1 MNLLTKIFSSLLV
14 TLIIPGVSLAVAQQ
28 PEPQR
33 EVIVL
38 DKNTPLKR
46 ITTLTYIGEIKG
58 RSYIKIILEP
68 VQTTAG
74 SETTSVRGTCYE
86 AATGKTLPVAGT
98 IDRETGSW
106 NLRCLNNKKQTIY
119 TFKGRENFEG
129 TIEGDWK
136 SKHAGLSF
144 YLFKKEDQLPGL

>member
-1 MNLLTKIFSSLLV
+1 MNQLHKIFFTLLA
-14 TLIIPGVSLAVAQQ
+14 TLVIPGVSLALAQQ
-28 PEPQR
+28 PEPQK
-33 EVIVL
+33 EVIIL

-46 ITTLTYIGEIKG
+46 TTTLTYIGEIKG

-68 VQTTAG
+68 VQTTGG
-74 SETTSVRGTCYE
+74 SEMISVRGTCYE
-86 AATGKTLPVAGT
+86 AASGKTHPMAGT
-98 IDRETGSW
+98 IDSETGSW
-106 NLRCLNNKKQTIY
+106 NLRCLNNKRQTIY

-144 YLFKKEDQLPGL
+144 YLFKKEDQAPL